1 MMCNNIYIDTHTY
14 LSQVQQ
20 GKESFCFAF
29 GSCDDDDDDDDD
41 DDEDVEYGQLIA
53 FKEER

>member
-1 MMCNNIYIDTHTY
+1 
-14 LSQVQQ
+14 VQQ